1 MSCFIGVSHILF
13 CLYYHLS
20 ALETTQFCVTSA
32 A

>member
-1 MSCFIGVSHILF
+1 
-13 CLYYHLS
+13 LYYFHLR